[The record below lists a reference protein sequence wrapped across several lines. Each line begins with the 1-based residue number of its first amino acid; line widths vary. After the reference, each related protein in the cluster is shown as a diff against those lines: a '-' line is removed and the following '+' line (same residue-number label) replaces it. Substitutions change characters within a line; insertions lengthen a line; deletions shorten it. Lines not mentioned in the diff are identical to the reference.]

1 MASKTPRISVNKLA
15 EYMGAS
21 AGRRKT
27 IIKSQIKPPGEIVV
41 ARYRDVYQVLAEYFA
56 TPCEDLF
63 YQRALDLREAA
74 GGSDWAKQD
83 KNLSADALIA
93 CADVIELVNLHGVK
107 VIPAPKTEGT
117 HPFTIAGVRV
127 SIRPEFLILDNSTD
141 LVCGGIKFSFNKQQ
155 PLVEESCEF
164 VATLVRAYLV
174 EQYGVSIDP
183 KRCLSIATPTK
194 QVVCAPKATK
204 AKMAAIEAACEE
216 IAIRW
221 KSLQIEVPA

>member
-56 TPCEDLF
+56 EPSEDLF
-63 YQRALDLREAA
+63 YERALELRNAV

-83 KNLSADALIA
+83 KSLSADALIA
-93 CADVIELVNLHGVK
+93 CADVIELIALQGVK
-107 VIPAPKTEGT
+107 VIPSPKTEAA
-117 HPFTIAGVRV
+117 HPFTVGGVRV
-127 SIRPEFLILDNSTD
+127 SIRPEFLIVDTSTGQ
-141 LVCGGIKFSFNKQQ
+141 VCGGIKFSFNKQQ

-164 VATLVRAYLV
+164 VAILVRAYLV
-174 EQYGVSIDP
+174 EQYGVSIDS

-194 QVVCAPKATK
+194 LVVCAPKATK
-204 AKMAAIEAACEE
+204 AKMLAIEAACEE

-221 KSLQIEVPA
+221 KSLTVELPA